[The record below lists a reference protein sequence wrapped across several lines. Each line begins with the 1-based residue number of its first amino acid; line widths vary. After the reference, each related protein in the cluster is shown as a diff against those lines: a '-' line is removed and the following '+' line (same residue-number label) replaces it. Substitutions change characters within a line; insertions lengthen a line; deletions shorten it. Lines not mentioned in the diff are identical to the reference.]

1 MSETKKSNLYEPKNV
16 AKESPEKIERAF
28 AFCRDYAEFLANSKT
43 ERQSVNECVKLA
55 EAAGY
60 REFNF
65 GDSVKA
71 GDKIYYVNRG
81 HSVILA
87 DVKDNLAD
95 GVNLIAAHIDS
106 PRIDLK
112 PNPLYEDGG
121 MAFFRTHYY
130 GGLKKYQWPTIPL
143 ALIGTVV
150 REDGTKVDICVGEN
164 ENDPVFCIPDL
175 LPHLDRGRDKKT
187 LGEGFSG
194 EMLNTLIASYP
205 NGDYEKEP
213 IVEAVLSYLK
223 DNYNV
228 TAEDLVSAELTLVP
242 AGKVRDLG
250 FDRSMMLGY
259 GHDDKV
265 CSYPPLRAM
274 LDGTYTKTA
283 VLVLSDKEEI
293 GSDGVTGLDANYLRD
308 FLYEL
313 AENAGVN
320 PRLMLSKSICLS
332 ADVSACFDPTYP
344 EAHERKNA
352 AYLNCGV
359 ALAKYTGHGGKYGTS
374 DAPAEVVAKMRRLFN
389 AKGVAWQSAEL
400 GRVDLGGGGTLAK
413 YVAKLNVEVLD
424 VGVPVLSMYAPFEVV
439 SKLDVYAM
447 YEASLAFLANE

>member
-1 MSETKKSNLYEPKNV
+1 MAENKSNLYEPQNAAVKT
-16 AKESPEKIERAF
+16 PEKKELAA
-28 AFCRDYAEFLANSKT
+28 AFCREYADFLSAAKT
-43 ERQSVNECVKLA
+43 ERQSVSETVRLA
-55 EAAGY
+55 RAAGY
-60 REFNF
+60 REFHF
-65 GDSVKA
+65 GDAVKA
-71 GDKIYYVNRG
+71 GDKLYYINRN
-81 HSVILA
+81 HSVVLA
-87 DVKDNLAD
+87 NLCAD
-95 GVNLIAAHIDS
+95 LSLGVNLIAAHIDS

-150 REDGTKVDICVGEN
+150 RQDGTCVDVCVGEG

-175 LPHLDRGRDKKT
+175 LPHLDKNRDKKT
-187 LGEGFSG
+187 LAEGFSG
-194 EMLNTLIASYP
+194 EMLNTLVASYP
-205 NGDYEKEP
+205 NSEFEREP

-223 DNYNV
+223 ETYDV

-242 AGKVRDLG
+242 AGRARDLG
-250 FDRSMMLGY
+250 FDRSMMLAY

-265 CSYPPLRAM
+265 CAYPSLRA
-274 LDGTYTKTA
+274 LLEGDLAKSA

-293 GSDGVTGLDANYLRD
+293 GSDGVTGLDSNYLRD

-313 AENAGVN
+313 CEGLGVN
-320 PRLMLSKSICLS
+320 PRMALSRSLCLS

-344 EAHERKNA
+344 EAHEKKNA
-352 AYLNCGV
+352 AFLNCGV

-374 DAPAEVVAKMRRLFN
+374 DAPAEVVAKLRRILN
-389 AKGVAWQSAEL
+389 EAGVAWQSAEL
-400 GRVDLGGGGTLAK
+400 GRVDMGGGGTLAK

-424 VGVPVLSMYAPFEVV
+424 VGVPVLSMHAPFEVV

-447 YEASLAFLANE
+447 YETALAFLKNKE

>member
-1 MSETKKSNLYEPKNV
+1 MAEQKTNLYEPKNA
-16 AKESPEKIERAF
+16 AKHSPEKIALAE
-28 AFCRDYAEFLANSKT
+28 AFCRDYADFLSVSKT
-43 ERQSVNECVKLA
+43 ERQSVNECVRLA
-55 EAAGY
+55 KEHGY
-60 REFNF
+60 REFRF
-65 GDSVKA
+65 
-71 GDKIYYVNRG
+71 GDKIAVGDKVYYVNRG

-87 DVKDNLAD
+87 DVREKLED

-130 GGLKKYQWPTIPL
+130 GGLKRYQWPTIPL

-150 REDGTKVDICVGEN
+150 REDGTKVDVCVGEK
-164 ENDPVFCIPDL
+164 EDEPVFCIPDL
-175 LPHLDRGRDKKT
+175 LPHLDKNREKKT
-187 LGEGFSG
+187 LDEGFSG
-194 EMLNTLIASYP
+194 EMLNTLVASY
-205 NGDYEKEP
+205 GADGYEKEP
-213 IVEAVLSYLK
+213 IVEAVLAYLK
-223 DNYNV
+223 KEYNV

-242 AGKVRDLG
+242 AGRVRDLG
-250 FDRSMMLGY
+250 FDRSMMIGY

-274 LDGTYTKTA
+274 LEGGFSKTA

-313 AENAGVN
+313 AENVGVN
-320 PRLMLSKSICLS
+320 PRVMLHNSLCLS

-344 EAHERKNA
+344 EAHEKKNA
-352 AYLNCGV
+352 AFLNCGV

-389 AKGVAWQSAEL
+389 ERGVYWQAAEL
-400 GRVDLGGGGTLAK
+400 GRVDMGGGGTLAK

-424 VGVPVLSMYAPFEVV
+424 VGVPVLSMHAPYEVV

-447 YEASLAFLANE
+447 YEASLAFLQN